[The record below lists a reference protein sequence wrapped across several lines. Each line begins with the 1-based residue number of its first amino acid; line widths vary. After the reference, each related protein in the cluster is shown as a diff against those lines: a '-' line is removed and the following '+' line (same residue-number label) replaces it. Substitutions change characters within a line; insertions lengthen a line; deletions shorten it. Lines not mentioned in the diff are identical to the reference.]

1 LVSWDLPELKSLLE
15 NRYGIGHQELAFES
29 LDSIFQNQDF
39 SRYHYYEINRL
50 ISEHL
55 AVNETS
61 KDYFNLRM
69 SNDID
74 VRESEFFF
82 STACKAHIISLLR
95 HLHCSPDLLAH
106 AIYYCLGLNL
116 SEDSSLKVRDI
127 TLYKI
132 KKILENKIEYNKL
145 FELIKGFTGHID
157 YEYLQAWGNHTKH
170 RASIVPSLSYRIVAE
185 GTEIYNFTFEV
196 FSYQGKKYSTET
208 VMSFLNREF
217 DREGVQIILI
227 GSELNYLV
235 GK

>member
-1 LVSWDLPELKSLLE
+1 MVSWDLPELKNLLE
-15 NRYGIGHQELAFES
+15 KRYGVGHQELAFES

-39 SRYHYYEINRL
+39 SRYHYSEINRL

-55 AVNETS
+55 AVNKTS

-69 SNDID
+69 SNDEE
-74 VRESEFFF
+74 VRESEFSF

-106 AIYYCLGLNL
+106 TIYYCLGFNL
-116 SEDSSLKVRDI
+116 SDDCSLKAREI
-127 TLYKI
+127 TLYKV
-132 KKILENKIEYNKL
+132 KKILESKSEYNKL
-145 FELIKGFTGHID
+145 FELINGFTGNVD

-196 FSYQGKKYSTET
+196 FSYQDKEYSTET
-208 VMSFLNREF
+208 VISFLNREF
-217 DREGVQIILI
+217 NRESVQILLI

-235 GK
+235 EK